1 MEKVNFRDVD
11 KLIPKMFSEFVVQIA
26 KPLSWVIEELQQKE
40 EVAEDR
46 ELNPTNFRWGF
57 LVLVSDEILDC

>member
-40 EVAEDR
+40 R
-46 ELNPTNFRWGF
+46 
-57 LVLVSDEILDC
+57 

>member
-11 KLIPKMFSEFVVQIA
+11 KLIPKMFSEFVVEIA